1 LWVTSLPKLGSIEVK
16 KQLLAMIVLSA
27 FVVGNINA
35 EAPDWNY
42 DIKKEMTDDCVLGIL
57 EPAKSGFLVRANKE
71 GNTDAVFPEEKIK
84 PSIADFCEC
93 IIQKASIS
101 WGYQYFIWQP
111 ELAQQL
117 VSEAMKGGECKPTG
131 MLGKS
136 LGY

>member
-1 LWVTSLPKLGSIEVK
+1 VK
-16 KQLLAMIVLSA
+16 KQLLALIVLSA

-42 DIKKEMTDDCVLGIL
+42 DNKKEMADDCVLGIL
-57 EPAKSGFLVRANKE
+57 EPAKRGFQARADKE
-71 GNTDAVFPEEKIK
+71 GNPDAVFPEEKIK
-84 PSIADFCEC
+84 PPIVDLCEC
-93 IIQKASIS
+93 IVQRASIT

-111 ELAQQL
+111 ELVQQL

-131 MLGKS
+131 ILGKS

>member
-1 LWVTSLPKLGSIEVK
+1 MR
-16 KQLLAMIVLSA
+16 KQLLAFIVLST
-27 FVVGNINA
+27 FVAGNSNA

-42 DIKKEMTDDCVLGIL
+42 NTKKEMTDNCVLGIL
-57 EPAKSGFLVRANKE
+57 EPAKSGFQARANKE

-84 PSIADFCEC
+84 PSIVDFCEC
-93 IIQKASIS
+93 ITQKASIS
-101 WGYQYFIWQP
+101 WGYQYYIWQP

-131 MLGKS
+131 TFGKS